1 MREPREI
8 QRRTVRMPDVR
19 GILLDNA
26 MLMLRNAGYDLARVD
41 LIYAEAYRPDDEII
55 GQEPVA
61 GSLADVDEPVR
72 LVVCRKSLLHHL
84 PQVFQKGDAAGGH
97 FLRQFLWI
105 FDHIYADVQRRIDRI
120 PTYFDPLEAPEEFLS
135 WLASWVAL
143 SIDQGWPEAK
153 KRKLIQQAIDIYGFR
168 GTVQGLK
175 LFLSIFT
182 GVEPKLIENKWP
194 YEGFR
199 VSRTRIGIDSIV
211 LPPVDLSHSFMV
223 EVPAQ
228 FDDASDETILKIHDI
243 IRMEKPAHC
252 AYYLTFA
259 AKKVEDALNAFM
271 IGIGGRVGVGDGVIA
286 STREAKK
293 ATRAP
298 DEE

>member
-1 MREPREI
+1 
-8 QRRTVRMPDVR
+8 MPDVR
-19 GILLDNA
+19 GIMLPNG
-26 MLMLRNAGYDLARVD
+26 MLMLRNAQFDLGRVE

-55 GQEPVA
+55 GQEPSA
-61 GSLADVDEPVR
+61 GALVGVDEPVR
-72 LVVCRKSLLHHL
+72 LVICRKSLLHHL
-84 PQVFQKGDAAGGH
+84 PQVFQKAEGPSGH

-105 FDHIYADVQRRIDRI
+105 FDHIYADIQRRIDQI
-120 PTYFDPLEAPEEFLS
+120 PTYFDPLEAPEEFLA

-153 KRKLIQQAIDIYGFR
+153 KRKLIQQAIDIYGLR
-168 GTVQGLK
+168 GTVRGLK

-182 GVEPKLIENKWP
+182 GVEPKVMENKWP

-199 VSRTRIGIDSIV
+199 ISRVRIGVDSIV
-211 LPPVDLSHSFMV
+211 LPPVDLQHSFMV
-223 EVPAQ
+223 EVPAS
-228 FDDASDETILKIHDI
+228 FEDTGDETALKIHDI

-259 AKKVEDALNAFM
+259 AQKVEQALNAFM
-271 IGIGGRVGVGDGVIA
+271 IGIGGRVGVEGAGVIA
-286 STREAKK
+286 STREADK
-293 ATRAP
+293 ASRGS

>member
-1 MREPREI
+1 
-8 QRRTVRMPDVR
+8 MPDVR
-19 GILLDNA
+19 GIMLDNG
-26 MLMLRNAGYDLARVD
+26 MLMLRNALFDLERVE

-55 GQEPVA
+55 GQEPSA
-61 GSLADVDEPVR
+61 GALVGVDEPVR

-84 PQVFQKGDAAGGH
+84 PQVFQKAEGPSGH

-105 FDHIYADVQRRIDRI
+105 FDHIYADIQRRIDRI
-120 PTYFDPLEAPEEFLS
+120 PTYFDPLEAPEEFLA

-143 SIDQGWPEAK
+143 SIDQGWPEPK

-168 GTVQGLK
+168 GTIRGLK

-182 GVEPKLIENKWP
+182 GVEPKLMENKWP

-199 VSRTRIGIDSIV
+199 VGRTRIGLDSIV
-211 LPPVDLSHSFMV
+211 LPPVDLSHCFMV
-223 EVPAQ
+223 EVPAE

-259 AKKVEDALNAFM
+259 AKQVEDALNAFV
-271 IGIGGRVGVGDGVIA
+271 IGMGGRVGLAAGGVIA
-286 STREAKK
+286 STREAD
-293 ATRAP
+293 RASR
-298 DEE
+298 DEPSDNQE

>member
-1 MREPREI
+1 MREPREV

-19 GILLDNA
+19 GIMLPNG
-26 MLMLRNAGYDLARVD
+26 MLMLRNALFDLTRVE
-41 LIYAEAYRPDDEII
+41 LIYTEAYRPDDEII
-55 GQEPVA
+55 GQEPSA
-61 GSLADVDEPVR
+61 GALVGIDEPVR
-72 LVVCRKSLLHHL
+72 LVICRKSLLHHL
-84 PQVFQKGDAAGGH
+84 PQVFQKAEGPSGH

-105 FDHIYADVQRRIDRI
+105 FDHIYADIQRRIDQI
-120 PTYFDPLEAPEEFLS
+120 PTYFDPLEAPEEFLA

-143 SIDQGWPEAK
+143 SIDQSWPEAK

-168 GTVQGLK
+168 GTIRGLK

-182 GVEPKLIENKWP
+182 GVEPKLMENRWP

-211 LPPVDLSHSFMV
+211 LPPVDLQHCFMV
-223 EVPAQ
+223 EVPAE
-228 FDDASDETILKIHDI
+228 FDDATDETILKIHDI

-259 AKKVEDALNAFM
+259 ARQVEDALNAFV
-271 IGIGGRVGVGDGVIA
+271 IGMGGRVGLAEGGVIA
-286 STREAKK
+286 STREAD
-293 ATRAP
+293 RAAR
-298 DEE
+298 DTEE